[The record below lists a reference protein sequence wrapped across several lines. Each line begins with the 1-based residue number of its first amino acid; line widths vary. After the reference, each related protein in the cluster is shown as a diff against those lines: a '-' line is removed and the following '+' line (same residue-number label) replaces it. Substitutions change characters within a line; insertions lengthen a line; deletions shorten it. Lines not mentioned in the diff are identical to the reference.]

1 MNKVGL
7 NMARLNVCSLN
18 GIGEKRKGSVSPVP
32 PTPDIPT
39 GYGTFVAVDGEFSA
53 ADGAFYVKL

>member
-1 MNKVGL
+1 MV
-7 NMARLNVCSLN
+7 RLNVCSLN

>member
-1 MNKVGL
+1 MV
-7 NMARLNVCSLN
+7 RLNVCSLN

-39 GYGTFVAVDGEFSA
+39 GYGIFVAVDGEFSA